1 MTQAMYLHAAH
12 DHSFWE
18 ELLERFADHLPG
30 GEATVEFLSHMI
42 ADTTQIYLILAIIMF
57 FVFLAQSYV
66 RTDRMQKKLTEL
78 KSVWGYLLA
87 IALGMISP
95 FCSCTII
102 PVLMGLVAVGV
113 PVSVCLC
120 MLTSASL
127 LNITAITALYTMTGT
142 GFATTYLVCSLLIVL
157 ASSVILSRISF
168 QNSMQDYH
176 LAKCSCDAHEHHHEH
191 THEHTHE
198 HHHEHDHH
206 HEHGENCC
214 CHHPAPPSSRKE
226 RVRLALSSTWSV
238 FRSAWLWILL
248 GVALAA
254 ALEAYFPLESI
265 TGIISGNVTLSTLIA
280 AIVGFPLHSD
290 IFSIFPILYLLRDIY
305 PPVAL
310 TFTLAAMVTSVP
322 GVILLCRAL
331 KPKAVGTYVG
341 VLVVLTLIVSFL
353 LLPVSVL
360 LQLPL

>member
-1 MTQAMYLHAAH
+1 MYLHAAH

-127 LNITAITALYTMTGT
+127 LHCTHRAVYPDRYRLCNH
-142 GFATTYLVCSLLIVL
+142 
-157 ASSVILSRISF
+157 LSG
-168 QNSMQDYH
+168 
-176 LAKCSCDAHEHHHEH
+176 L
-191 THEHTHE
+191 
-198 HHHEHDHH
+198 
-206 HEHGENCC
+206 
-214 CHHPAPPSSRKE
+214 
-226 RVRLALSSTWSV
+226 
-238 FRSAWLWILL
+238 
-248 GVALAA
+248 LAA
-254 ALEAYFPLESI
+254 DCAGKLGHSVQNLFPEQHAR
-265 TGIISGNVTLSTLIA
+265 LS
-280 AIVGFPLHSD
+280 P
-290 IFSIFPILYLLRDIY
+290 
-305 PPVAL
+305 
-310 TFTLAAMVTSVP
+310 
-322 GVILLCRAL
+322 C
-331 KPKAVGTYVG
+331 
-341 VLVVLTLIVSFL
+341 
-353 LLPVSVL
+353 
-360 LQLPL
+360 

>member
-127 LNITAITALYTMTGT
+127 LNITALTALYTMTGT

-176 LAKCSCDAHEHHHEH
+176 LAKCSCDAH
-191 THEHTHE
+191 
-198 HHHEHDHH
+198 DHH
-206 HEHGENCC
+206 HEHGEDCC
-214 CHHPAPPSSRKE
+214 CHHPARPSSMKD

-238 FRSAWLWILL
+238 FCSAWLWILL

-265 TGIISGNVTLSTLIA
+265 TGMISGNVTLSTLIA

-341 VLVVLTLIVSFL
+341 VLVVLTLTVSFL

>member
-127 LNITAITALYTMTGT
+127 LNITALTALYTMTGT

-191 THEHTHE
+191 THEHAHE

-206 HEHGENCC
+206 HEHGADCC
-214 CHHPAPPSSRKE
+214 RRPTHSFFHEGESKACTFQHMECFLQCMAVDSSGCCTGCRTGSILPAGLDHRM
-226 RVRLALSSTWSV
+226 
-238 FRSAWLWILL
+238 
-248 GVALAA
+248 
-254 ALEAYFPLESI
+254 
-265 TGIISGNVTLSTLIA
+265 ISGNVTLSTLIA
-280 AIVGFPLHSD
+280 AIVGFPLDSD

-305 PPVAL
+305 PPVAM
-310 TFTLAAMVTSVP
+310 TFTLAAMVASVP